1 MILVETKT
9 LLCMQPNDFST
20 FLMVIILHEA
30 KHKNVPGFASH
41 LNENYH
47 DVHRGRGGKIF
58 EKICQQVFLC

>member
-41 LNENYH
+41 LNE
-47 DVHRGRGGKIF
+47 K
-58 EKICQQVFLC
+58 LP